1 MAANPNP
8 PLSFSS
14 GRRWKIG
21 FDVVLRTALV
31 LAVVIMAN
39 YLGGLFPQRFY
50 LSSQTRINVS
60 SRTVDVLRSMTN
72 HVVVTLYYDTQD
84 DFYPTIAAL
93 LNEYHAVNPNLSIR
107 TVDYVRDAGEAEKV
121 KEQYQLN
128 SPTAKNLIIFECD
141 GRTKIAPG
149 DALTQYTLEQVPDE
163 KEREFR
169 RKPVA
174 FSGEVMF
181 TSMLIAVT
189 NPKPFQACFLQ
200 GHGEPSLTDSGE
212 ASYLKF
218 NALLEQNY
226 ITNAPLNLIGDDPV
240 PADCNLLIIAGPRT
254 LFSNPELQKIEKYL
268 SQGGRLL
275 LLLDYSSIQHPT
287 GLEDIL
293 RQWDVNVGADV
304 VQDPKNTINGQDVL
318 VYNFSQ
324 HPVVDPL
331 TGLGL
336 ELILPRPVGR
346 INQQNPPADAPQVDE
361 LATSS
366 PNSVLMNE
374 RGQPARSYPLM
385 VAVEQKGVQGV
396 AAASG
401 GTRMVVVG
409 DSLFLDNQ
417 LINNGANRDF
427 AGYAVNWLLDRP
439 TLLKGIGPRPVV
451 EFRLI
456 MTQQQQ
462 RNVRWLLLGALPG
475 GVLALGG
482 LVWLRR
488 RK

>member
-1 MAANPNP
+1 MAANSKP
-8 PLSFSS
+8 PLSFSPA
-14 GRRWKIG
+14 RRWQIG
-21 FDVVLRTALV
+21 FDVVVRTALV
-31 LAVVIMAN
+31 LAVAVMAN

-50 LSSQTRINVS
+50 LSSQTRINIS
-60 SRTVDVLRSMTN
+60 PQTVDVLRSMTN
-72 HVVVTLYYDTQD
+72 HVAVTLYYDTQD
-84 DFYPTIAAL
+84 DFYPTIVAL
-93 LNEYHAVNPNLSIR
+93 LNEYQAVNPNFSIR
-107 TVDYVRDAGEAEKV
+107 TVDYVRDAGAAEKT
-121 KEQYQLN
+121 KTQYQLN
-128 SPTAKNLIIFECD
+128 SPTAKNLIIFDCD
-141 GRTKIAPG
+141 GRTKIANG
-149 DALTQYTLEQVPDE
+149 DALTKYTLEQLPDE

-174 FSGEVMF
+174 FNGEVMF
-181 TSMLIAVT
+181 TSMLLAVI
-189 NPKPFQACFLQ
+189 NPKPFKAYFLQ
-200 GHGEPSLTDSGE
+200 GDGEPSLTDSGE
-212 ASYLKF
+212 AGYLKF
-218 NALLEQNY
+218 GAVLEQNY
-226 ITNAPLNLIGDDPV
+226 IQVEPLTMAGDSPV
-240 PADCNLLIIAGPRT
+240 PADCNLLITAGPRT
-254 LFSNPELQKIEKYL
+254 LFPDPELQKIEKYL
-268 SQGGRLL
+268 SAGGRLF

-293 RQWDVNVGADV
+293 RQWDVNIGADV
-304 VQDPKNTINGQDVL
+304 VQDTKNTINGQDVL

-336 ELILPRPVGR
+336 ELILPRPIGR
-346 INQQNPPADAPQVDE
+346 INQQSPPADAPQVDE
-361 LATSS
+361 LAASS

-374 RGQPARSYPLM
+374 HGLPPRSYPLM

-409 DSLFLDNQ
+409 DSLFLNNQ

-427 AGYAVNWLLDRP
+427 VGYAVNWLLDRP

-456 MTQQQQ
+456 MTREQQ